1 VTREET
7 VAFLERRQAAYD
19 RRDATALAADHA
31 PDGTVDSPTA
41 GGNVRGRA
49 AIEEIYRAWFKAFPD
64 VVLEDEHE
72 PLIDGD
78 RIALVSTL
86 TGTDLG
92 GFMEMPPTGKQF
104 RLRVVRLYTV
114 SEGLIVSE
122 RRIYD
127 FTGMLV
133 QIGVLKAKPA

>member
-1 VTREET
+1 MTRDET
-7 VAFLERRQAAYD
+7 VAFFARRQEAYD
-19 RRDATALAADHA
+19 RRDAAALAADHA
-31 PDGTVDSPTA
+31 PDGTVDSPAA
-41 GGNVRGRA
+41 GGSVRGRA
-49 AIEEIYRAWFKAFPD
+49 AIEEIYRVWFRAFPD
-64 VVLEDEHE
+64 VQFEADDE

-78 RIALVSTL
+78 RVALVSTL
-86 TGTDLG
+86 VGTDLG

-104 RLRVVRLYTV
+104 RLRLVRLYTLAN
-114 SEGLIVSE
+114 GRIASE